1 MDVGAV
7 VLAAGEG
14 KRFGGNKLLSPFDG
28 EPILKRVLLS
38 LEGVDRVL
46 VIGRYAE
53 EILKELKNEVMIY
66 NPKWQEGMSTSIKL
80 GVRFMKDH
88 EYVLI
93 ALGDM
98 PLVTREDVKKI
109 LSMEVKDAVIP
120 THGGKKG
127 NPVLFR
133 TSSLMKFLDRISG
146 DEGMRNVLR
155 EMETSTVEC
164 GIGVVKDVD
173 TRDDLSLS

>member
-14 KRFGGNKLLSPFDG
+14 KRFGGNKLLSFFNG
-28 EPILKRVLLS
+28 EMVLRRVILS
-38 LEGVDRVL
+38 LEGIERVMI
-46 VIGRYAE
+46 VGKYAE
-53 EILKELKNEVMIY
+53 EILKEFKNEVIVY
-66 NPKWQEGMSTSIKL
+66 NPMWREGMSTSIKL

-98 PLVTREDVKKI
+98 PLVSREDIRKI
-109 LSMEVKDAVIP
+109 LSRDVEDAVVP
-120 THGGKKG
+120 THDGKMG

-133 TSSLMKFLDRISG
+133 TSSLLKHIDKISG
-146 DEGMRNVLR
+146 DEGMRKVIK
-155 EMETSTVEC
+155 EMKTSTVEC
-164 GIGVVKDVD
+164 GIGVIKDVD
-173 TRDDLSLS
+173 TRDDLKCS